1 MGFLDEPIHKEELEK
16 KQGEY
21 MGEPDTLG
29 LMNRTLDR
37 LAHRPIDTGWKMFDA
52 GVMALLPG
60 TMLILAGS
68 PGTRKSMLALMLHM
82 RVIEAGHRSA
92 YLPFE
97 MERDEHLKRIS
108 AISSGSWAS
117 LDKRDAERAVLAIE
131 KNEEAI
137 KRYGVGIWE
146 SPYIDGK
153 KPTPEYVLDW
163 IRQMT
168 EVYRCRLIT
177 VDPFSVIAW
186 PSGKE
191 LHRAEHDFVSGCR
204 RIADQSSATI
214 CIVCHTIKGGEQVQ
228 GTATL
233 ERISDCVI
241 RLLRVDDFATLKA
254 PGGMIVDRKIDAEL
268 VFSKCRHGPGVGMRI
283 GYSFDETGP
292 TWREEGIIQEEK
304 KRK

>member
-1 MGFLDEPIHKEELEK
+1 MEFLDEYIEREELAN
-16 KQGEY
+16 KQSEY
-21 MGEPDTLG
+21 MGVPDTKA
-29 LMNRTLDR
+29 LMTRALDR

-131 KNEEAI
+131 KNEESI

-146 SPYIDGK
+146 SPYIDGA
-153 KPTPEYVLDW
+153 KPTPEYVLEW
-163 IRQMT
+163 MRQMT
-168 EVYRCRLIT
+168 EVYQCRLIT

-186 PSGKE
+186 PIGKE
-191 LHRAEHDFVSGCR
+191 LHRAEHDFVTGCR
-204 RIADQSSATI
+204 RIADQSTATI
-214 CIVCHTIKGGEQVQ
+214 CIVCHTIKGGEGIQ
-228 GTATL
+228 GSATL

-241 RLLRVDDFATLKA
+241 RLSRVDDYVMMKA
-254 PGGMIVDRKIDAEL
+254 PGGMTVDRKVDAEL
-268 VFSKCRHGPGVGMRI
+268 TFSKCRHGPGVGMRI
-283 GYSFDETGP
+283 GYSFDESGP

-304 KRK
+304 KKR